1 MTLKRRYRKAQ
12 GNSIVYNWTRQ
23 ETIENAKVDGQE
35 TVVINGKTI
44 NVSTGV
50 EVSE

>member
-1 MTLKRRYRKAQ
+1 MTRKLKSKAGNTILYR
-12 GNSIVYNWTRQ
+12 WTRQ
-23 ETIENAKVDGQE
+23 ETIENAAADGQE